1 MISFIDNLYNNYKN
15 VTKMTLF
22 NYIKT
27 GNTKIKLV
35 NVAKP
40 NKKLINYK

>member
-27 GNTKIKLV
+27 GNTVVDAILSTFIMSFL
-35 NVAKP
+35 AF
-40 NKKLINYK
+40 